1 MRLPAGSGP
10 VWKREKNVF
19 FIIFL
24 VCTKQGAAN
33 LIGADRVLHAAE
45 SPLGANADG
54 VALPVEVV
62 LVDAGK
68 VEGLYPPD
76 YASVPLQAAGVPG
89 AEIETRD
96 YEKSNFFC
104 CGERSQTPSCS
115 RT

>member
-1 MRLPAGSGP
+1 MFF
-10 VWKREKNVF
+10 KKNFSV
-19 FIIFL
+19 
-24 VCTKQGAAN
+24 TKQGATN
-33 LIGADRVLHAAE
+33 LVRADRVLHAAE
-45 SPLGANADG
+45 SLLGADADG

-76 YASVPLQAAGVPG
+76 YASAPLQAAGVAR
-89 AEIETRD
+89 AEIEICD
-96 YEKSNFFC
+96 YEKNNFFC